1 MKTTLLRITCAAC
14 ISFAA
19 LIVCQTQ
26 TKKPMPSP
34 PADTSQTVDGKTV
47 SIHYNA
53 PSMRGRK
60 IFGGLVPYDKV
71 WRTGANPA
79 TALKA
84 GVNLKIGS
92 ATVPAGSYTLY
103 TLPSASGWKLI
114 INKQTGQWG
123 TKYDQSQDLAR
134 VDMKTETLSSPQEV
148 MSITLEPFQDKTSSL
163 HVRWETTDASVPVVA
178 EEGGKRD
185 QLATLVTAQRA
196 DKGRGLRCAAAPVPA
211 GMTITIAGQFA
222 AGGRGMDGVAPISRR
237 RFAQRAAAGL
247 AGVAV
252 GSRRGW
258 AVPENSARPFKLSVM
273 LWTLRPKYTAEQ
285 AIDLVA

>member
-1 MKTTLLRITCAAC
+1 MKTNLLRMTCAAC
-14 ISFAA
+14 IGLTA
-19 LIVCQTQ
+19 LIGVQAQ

-34 PADTSQTVDGKTV
+34 PAETSQTVDGKTV

-79 TALKA
+79 TSLKTDI
-84 GVNLKIGS
+84 NLKIGS

-134 VDMKTETLSSPQEV
+134 VDMKTDTLSSPQEV
-148 MSITLEPFQDKTSSL
+148 MSITLEPFHGKTSSL

-178 EEGGKRD
+178 E
-185 QLATLVTAQRA
+185 
-196 DKGRGLRCAAAPVPA
+196 
-211 GMTITIAGQFA
+211 
-222 AGGRGMDGVAPISRR
+222 
-237 RFAQRAAAGL
+237 
-247 AGVAV
+247 
-252 GSRRGW
+252 
-258 AVPENSARPFKLSVM
+258 
-273 LWTLRPKYTAEQ
+273 
-285 AIDLVA
+285 

>member
-1 MKTTLLRITCAAC
+1 MKTNLLRMTCAAC
-14 ISFAA
+14 ICLTA
-19 LIVCQTQ
+19 LIGVQAQ

-34 PADTSQTVDGKTV
+34 PAETSQTVDGKTV

-79 TALKA
+79 TSLKTE
-84 GVNLKIGS
+84 VNLKIGS

-103 TLPSASGWKLI
+103 TLPSENGWKLI

-134 VDMKTETLSSPQEV
+134 VDMKIETLSSPQEV
-148 MSITLEPFQDKTSSL
+148 MSITLEPFHDKTSSL

-178 EEGGKRD
+178 E
-185 QLATLVTAQRA
+185 
-196 DKGRGLRCAAAPVPA
+196 
-211 GMTITIAGQFA
+211 
-222 AGGRGMDGVAPISRR
+222 
-237 RFAQRAAAGL
+237 
-247 AGVAV
+247 
-252 GSRRGW
+252 
-258 AVPENSARPFKLSVM
+258 
-273 LWTLRPKYTAEQ
+273 
-285 AIDLVA
+285 